1 MGRLASEPVRARAV
15 LLAAVL
21 VGVVGVPVASV
32 PPAAANPR
40 PANFA
45 TTGDLVEWAYVK
57 VLGRSPDP
65 AGLGFWRGALD
76 RGTDPVEFV
85 DGLLRSA
92 EADAWIGQLLRAY
105 RSAYG
110 RGADIGGLRF
120 WLGQRPPLGGA
131 SFRQVAYSSFVRSPE
146 FDAKYGGTS
155 DDEFVRRIYVNALG
169 RPPDAAGQA
178 HWVARLRSTSRP
190 QIVFEI
196 SESAEHRARRA
207 AEVRVSG
214 AFVVLL
220 DRLPDAGAPGSAD
233 VVRAIW
239 GSAEL
244 ASRLATVPALDV
256 TTVVGGLR
264 VPWGLAF
271 APDGTMVLTQRPGA
285 ITVRL
290 PDGTVRDLVADFSDL
305 FVASEG
311 GLLDLALDPDFARN
325 RRFYTCQNRRTP
337 HDVAVIAWTVDAD
350 WRTATRVANPLLG
363 GIPAT
368 SGRHSGCR
376 ILPDVSA
383 PGVLLV
389 ATGDGSIG
397 SVPQDL
403 SSLGGKLLRISA
415 VTGEGAPG
423 NPFISSPD
431 PDTRRIVEWGH
442 RNVQG
447 LARHPS
453 DGRLV
458 SVEHGSDRDDEVNLV
473 IPGGNFGWN
482 PQPGAYNEDVP
493 MTDAGEFPDAV
504 GAIWSSGFPTVAT
517 SGAAWLDGCQW
528 GAFDDHVAIAT
539 LNGRHLRILGV
550 GGRMQDLGTTRP
562 AVLDDRVGRLRTA
575 VLGPD
580 GALYVTTAN
589 GSNDRVLRV
598 APTGGRCAA

>member
-1 MGRLASEPVRARAV
+1 MGRVASEPMRART
-15 LLAAVL
+15 L
-21 VGVVGVPVASV
+21 VVGVALVGLVAV
-32 PPAAANPR
+32 PTATPPPAAANPR

-65 AGLGFWRGALD
+65 DGLSFWRGSLD
-76 RGTDPVEFV
+76 GGGDPVALL
-85 DGLLRSA
+85 DGLLRSG

-120 WLGQRPPLGGA
+120 WLGQRPAAGGA

-146 FDAKYGGTS
+146 FDAKYGGTN
-155 DDEFVRRIYVNALG
+155 DEEFVRRIYTNALG
-169 RPPDAAGQA
+169 RAPDAAGQA
-178 HWVARLRSTSRP
+178 HWVTRLRSTSRP
-190 QIVFEI
+190 QVVFEI

-214 AFVVLL
+214 AYVLLL
-220 DRLPDAGAPGSAD
+220 DRLPDPGAAGSVE

-239 GSAEL
+239 SSPEL
-244 ASRLATVPALDV
+244 ASRLATVPELTV

-271 APDGTMVLTQRPGA
+271 APDGTMVLTQRPGV
-285 ITVRL
+285 ITVRM
-290 PDGTVRDLVADFSDL
+290 PDGAVRDLVADFSDL

-311 GLLDLALDPDFARN
+311 GLLDLALDADFARN
-325 RRFYTCQNRRTP
+325 RRFYTCQNRSAPRE
-337 HDVAVIAWTVDAD
+337 VAVIAWTVDAA

-376 ILPDVSA
+376 ILPDRAA
-383 PGVLLV
+383 PGVLYV
-389 ATGDGSIG
+389 ATGDAAVGPN
-397 SVPQDL
+397 PQDL

-415 VTGEGAPG
+415 TTGDGVAG
-423 NPFISSPD
+423 NPFLSSPD

-442 RNVQG
+442 RNLQG
-447 LARHPS
+447 LAAHPA

-458 SVEHGSDRDDEVNLV
+458 TVEHGPDRDDEVNRV
-473 IPGGNFGWN
+473 VVGGNFGWN
-482 PQPGAYNEDVP
+482 PQPGAYNEGVP
-493 MTDAGEFPDAV
+493 MTDFGEFPGAV
-504 GAIWSSGFPTVAT
+504 GAVWSSGFPTVAT
-517 SGAAWLDGCQW
+517 SGVAWLDGCQW
-528 GAFDDHVAIAT
+528 GAYDDHLAIAT

-550 GGRMQDLGTTRP
+550 GGRLQDLGTTRP
-562 AVLDDRVGRLRTA
+562 AALDGRFGRLRTA
-575 VLGPD
+575 VPGPD

-589 GSNDRVLRV
+589 GSGDQVLRV

>member
-1 MGRLASEPVRARAV
+1 MALA
-15 LLAAVL
+15 L
-21 VGVVGVPVASV
+21 VGLLGAPAT
-32 PPAAANPR
+32 PAAAANPR

-45 TTGDLVEWAYVK
+45 TTADLVEWAYVK

-65 AGLGFWRGALD
+65 GGLAFWRDSLEAGS
-76 RGTDPVEFV
+76 DPVAFL
-85 DGLLRSA
+85 DGLLRSG

-120 WLGQRPPLGGA
+120 WLRQRPATGGA
-131 SFRQVAYSSFVRSPE
+131 SFRQVAYSAFVRSPE

-214 AFVVLL
+214 AFVLLL
-220 DRLPDAGAPGSAD
+220 DRLPDANAPGSAE

-239 GSAEL
+239 GSPEL
-244 ASRLATVPALDV
+244 ASRLATVPTLAV
-256 TTVVGGLR
+256 TSVLGGLR

-271 APDGTMVLTQRPGA
+271 APDGTMVVTQRPGV

-290 PDGTVRDLVADFSDL
+290 ADGTVRDLVADLSDL

-311 GLLDLALDPDFARN
+311 GLLDLALDADFARN
-325 RRFYTCQNRRTP
+325 RRFYTCQNRSAP
-337 HDVAVIAWTVDAD
+337 HDVAVIAWTVDAA
-350 WRTATRVANPLLG
+350 WRTATRVGNPLVG

-376 ILPDVSA
+376 ILPDPAA
-383 PGVLLV
+383 PGVLYV
-389 ATGDGSIG
+389 ATGDAAVGSN
-397 SVPQDL
+397 PQDL

-415 VTGEGAPG
+415 TTGEGVPG
-423 NPFISSPD
+423 NPFLSSPD
-431 PDTRRIVEWGH
+431 ADTRRIVEWGH
-442 RNVQG
+442 RNLQG
-447 LARHPS
+447 LAIHPG
-453 DGRLV
+453 DRRTV
-458 SVEHGSDRDDEVNLV
+458 TVEHGPDRDDEVNRVV
-473 IPGGNFGWN
+473 IGGNFGWN

-493 MTDAGEFPDAV
+493 MTDGEEFPGAV

-517 SGAAWLDGCQW
+517 SGVAWLDGCQW
-528 GAFDDHVAIAT
+528 GAFDDHLAIAT
-539 LNGRHLRILGV
+539 LRGNHLRILGV
-550 GGRMQDLGTTRP
+550 GGGLQDLGTTRP
-562 AVLDDRVGRLRTA
+562 AALDGRFGRLRTA

-589 GSNDRVLRV
+589 GSGDQVLRV